1 MKPTVKRQIQYIPKD
16 TSTHVLTKQNLGVFL
31 NNLHSNT
38 EVVQHHTD
46 ITTALLLARQAELF
60 WTSCYSVFSQHY
72 YQRTTLQ
79 PKVKC

>member
-1 MKPTVKRQIQYIPKD
+1 MTTLQSVGLMDSAVIGDESR
-16 TSTHVLTKQNLGVFL
+16 VN
-31 NNLHSNT
+31 SNT

-72 YQRTTLQ
+72 YQCTTLQ